1 MVEITPDG
9 QLIPIAAG
17 LRSPCGFTVSSQ
29 GDWFFT
35 DNQGEWVGSGRI
47 THVEPGDFTGHP
59 AGLSSSKLAGSTVKL
74 RPEDIPSTG
83 EPMHEVAQRI
93 PGIKPPAVWLPHTI
107 LGISNA
113 GIIEDLS
120 GGKFGPFAGQFFVGD
135 QGQSK
140 VVRVTMEKVK
150 GVWQGAAYAFREGFE
165 CGIIRLALGEMVLS
179 LLERPPAAGVRS
191 APNSK
196 GSNASSG
203 PAKCLLKLKR
213 SRLSP
218 TAFSSLLPNPSIQ

>member
-1 MVEITPDG
+1 MCKLPISGSYHEYAYGPVLAPNGNLRITLNVAFGGATQSPVPWRGWMVEITPDG

-47 THVEPGDFTGHP
+47 THVEPGDFAGHP

-135 QGQSK
+135 QGQS
-140 VVRVTMEKVK
+140 
-150 GVWQGAAYAFREGFE
+150 
-165 CGIIRLALGEMVLS
+165 
-179 LLERPPAAGVRS
+179 
-191 APNSK
+191 
-196 GSNASSG
+196 
-203 PAKCLLKLKR
+203 
-213 SRLSP
+213 
-218 TAFSSLLPNPSIQ
+218 